1 MWFVARSCETS
12 FVQWC
17 RLRKR
22 APCGRPSASGLSRK
36 SIFCFW
42 RRSRKGNYILR
53 KCVFLWEH
61 TKSLR
66 AYGSCNVMVTSVLA
80 QGYILRKCASLWVHL
95 PRVFGAMAFA
105 VIVTSDFTEKTPR
118 SVADCAALVS
128 VSVSL
133 RVDFIQ
139 KFTILLLQ
147 TCEYICLNS
156 FGTMPRTS
164 ASRR

>member
-36 SIFCFW
+36 SIFRFW

-66 AYGSCNVMVTSVLA
+66 GYGSCNVIVTSV
-80 QGYILRKCASLWVHL
+80 
-95 PRVFGAMAFA
+95 
-105 VIVTSDFTEKTPR
+105 FTEKTPR
-118 SVADCAALVS
+118 SVAECAALVS

-139 KFTILLLQ
+139 NLTILLLR